1 MSPYIHQVIYD
12 GKYKYMRYEYQKE
25 SELYDLDK
33 DPKEQ
38 DNLAKKIPSVMAMM
52 EKKLKDWQIAHKP
65 KHLSSED
72 KGASTSKLMEEQ
84 LKALGYIQ

>member
-1 MSPYIHQVIYD
+1 
-12 GKYKYMRYEYQKE
+12 MRYEYQKE
-25 SELYDLDK
+25 PELYDLEK

-38 DNLAKKIPSVMAMM
+38 DNLAKKIPIVMAMM
-52 EKKLKDWQIAHKP
+52 EEKLKDWRNTHKP

-72 KGASTSKLMEEQ
+72 KRVSTSKLMEEQ